1 MKPWCSARQILDA
14 IDAAHRNGI
23 VHRDLKPANILVTR
37 SGVKLLDF
45 GLAKA
50 SAELAANMATVGG
63 PATGVG
69 TILGTLQYMSPEQ
82 LEAKDADARSDIF
95 AFGAV
100 LYELI
105 TGKRA
110 FEGSTPASV
119 IASIL
124 KGQPQ
129 PITQLCPMTPKGIDR
144 VVQTCLE
151 KDPDRRWQSAR
162 EVKHALDWVSR
173 DALAT
178 PDHQELDEGRHAI
191 AATVAGCD
199 GRGSA
204 RDGRRDGVGESAA
217 RRPRRPCR
225 FDFISRLPQAR
236 RSRPT
241 SRSRRMDSGW
251 PSRQP
256 VRTGSFGCGTAI

>member
-1 MKPWCSARQILDA
+1 M
-14 IDAAHRNGI
+14 
-23 VHRDLKPANILVTR
+23 
-37 SGVKLLDF
+37 KLLDF

-95 AFGAV
+95 AFGVV

-110 FEGSTPASV
+110 FEGNTPASV

-124 KGQPQ
+124 KEQPQ
-129 PITQLCPMTPKGIDR
+129 PITQLSPMTPKGIDR

-151 KDPDRRWQSAR
+151 KDADRRWQSAR
-162 EVKHALDWVSR
+162 EVKHALDWVSL
-173 DALAT
+173 DARAT
-178 PDHQELDEGRHAI
+178 PDQQERTKASTRSLRLWQGAT
-191 AATVAGCD
+191 AAALAV
-199 GRGSA
+199 
-204 RDGRRDGVGESAA
+204 GRRDGVGESAA
-217 RRPRRPCR
+217 RRRGGR
-225 FDFISRLPQAR
+225 A
-236 RSRPT
+236 
-241 SRSRRMDSGW
+241 
-251 PSRQP
+251 
-256 VRTGSFGCGTAI
+256 GSFSDRASGRRDVRDLRRALAGWTAAGLYGNRRQTGLSGCGTAI